1 MKSEVE
7 QLYERLQQQ
16 QGGSVP
22 WHQLNPQYQHVF
34 IQAVNNL
41 LQIAALKG

>member
-1 MKSEVE
+1 MKSEIE

-16 QGGSVP
+16 QGGSLK
-22 WHQLNPQYQHVF
+22 WHDLPPQYQHAF

>member
-7 QLYERLQQQ
+7 QVYERLQQQ
-16 QGGSVP
+16 QGGTVP
-22 WHQLNPQYQHVF
+22 WNQLSPQYQHVF

-41 LQIAALKG
+41 LQITSLKG